1 LLFICGCES
10 DKQEQANKPSFTSQV
25 TNTPTKDSVSGTGK
39 PSTESTPMP
48 GTEDNYTEF
57 PLPTY
62 EKEENNDID
71 SSDPE
76 TTYNPIETNGPANK
90 PDKTLTPEP
99 MPIPTPQR
107 MGEGIVLPDDIW

>member
-10 DKQEQANKPSFTSQV
+10 DKQEQTNKPYSTSQV

-57 PLPTY
+57 PLPTP

-71 SSDPE
+71 SSNPE
-76 TTYNPIETNGPANK
+76 TTYNPIETNETANK